1 MKPQNAKERRN
12 SIWKF
17 ILLFVVT
24 VGLIVTA
31 VFFDFN
37 QIPLHENQ
45 VWRERS
51 EKIEKDIEFQEVF
64 YKKMKEISAHVDS
77 LDVKGQNLAHINGL
91 LTDKIVRL
99 QTSIPREDETFR
111 YDMYKEIIDA
121 FVNIQELKGE
131 LNKLDNVSNK
141 LKEYADQNK
150 ELSDELVR
158 VKRDLDA
165 YRNNRR

>member
-1 MKPQNAKERRN
+1 MKPQNAKERRS

-31 VFFDFN
+31 IFFDFN

-51 EKIEKDIEFQEVF
+51 EKIEKDIEFQETF
-64 YKKMKEISAHVDS
+64 YKEMKDIRAHVDS
-77 LDVKGQNLAHINGL
+77 LDIKGQNLQLINGL
-91 LTDKIVRL
+91 LTQKLVKL
-99 QTSIPREDETFR
+99 QTSIPKEDETFR

-121 FVNIQELKGE
+121 FVDIQELKGA
-131 LNKLDNVSNK
+131 LNKLDDVGSK
-141 LKEYADQNK
+141 LKQYEEQNR
-150 ELSDELVR
+150 ELTNELER
-158 VKRDLDA
+158 ANRYLDA
-165 YRNNRR
+165 YRNN